1 MNWFLALV
9 VVAMVF
15 VGSCAL
21 WVGAFTK
28 TTSEFLD
35 FAVRVQCYDG
45 GYYDATYGE
54 EEHSSSNDELPGCA
68 RLYSDGYED
77 GQAGRYQPPE
87 K

>member
-21 WVGAFTK
+21 FVGAFTK

-35 FAVRVQCYDG
+35 FAVRVQCYDS
-45 GYYDATYGE
+45 GYYDATSGE
-54 EEHSSSNDELPGCA
+54 EEHSLNDNLPDCD

-87 K
+87 E